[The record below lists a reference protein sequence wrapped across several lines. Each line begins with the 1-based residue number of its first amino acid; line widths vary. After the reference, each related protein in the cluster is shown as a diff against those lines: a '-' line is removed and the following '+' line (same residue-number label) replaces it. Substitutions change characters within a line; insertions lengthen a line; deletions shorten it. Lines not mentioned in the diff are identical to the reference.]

1 MIFQKILQLFKN
13 FISGK
18 GLVEYEDFVF
28 YISGTELPAPLK
40 EDDEAYYIA
49 KLAQGDENAKQTL
62 IEHNLRLVIY
72 ISKKFDNTNIDI
84 EDLISVGSIGLI
96 KAINSFKGD
105 KNIKL
110 ATYASRCIENEILMF
125 LRKSKKLKTEISLDE
140 PLNYDMDGNELILS
154 DILATDYDVV
164 YKSVEN
170 GVEKQ
175 LLWQVILKLPQREQE
190 IMLMRFGLNG
200 IDEKTQ
206 KEVADMMNISQ
217 SYISRIEK
225 KIIGKLKK
233 EMNKIYTA

>member
-1 MIFQKILQLFKN
+1 MVFQKILHFFKN
-13 FISGK
+13 LFTGN
-18 GLVEYEDFVF
+18 GFVEKEDFVF
-28 YISGTELPAPLK
+28 YISGTELPAPLSE
-40 EDDEAYYIA
+40 EDEVFYINA
-49 KLAQGDENAKQTL
+49 LMNGDESAKQTL

-72 ISKKFDNTNIDI
+72 ISKKFENTNIDI

-105 KNIKL
+105 KKIKL

-125 LRKSKKLKTEISLDE
+125 LRKSKKIKTEISLDE
-140 PLNYDMDGNELILS
+140 PLNSDMDGNELILS

-164 YKSVEN
+164 YKSVES

-175 LLWQVILKLPQREQE
+175 LLWQVILKLPPREQE

-200 IDEKTQ
+200 VDERTQ

-233 EMNKIYTA
+233 EMKKFYTV

>member
-1 MIFQKILQLFKN
+1 MFFKKILQFLNNLIKGKLFLN
-13 FISGK
+13 Q
-18 GLVEYEDFVF
+18 EDYVF
-28 YISGTELPAPLK
+28 YVASSELPAPLSQ
-40 EDDEAYYIA
+40 EDEEYYIQELKNGNGFA
-49 KLAQGDENAKQTL
+49 KDIL

-72 ISKKFDNTNIDI
+72 IAKKFDNTNIDM

-96 KAINSFKGD
+96 KAINSFNDD

-125 LRKSKKLKTEISLDE
+125 LRKTKKLKTEVSLDE
-140 PLNYDMDGNELILS
+140 PLNADLDGNELILQ
-154 DILATDYDVV
+154 DILATDYDIV

-170 GVEKQ
+170 NVEKQ
-175 LLWQVILKLPQREQE
+175 ILWQVILKLPDREQE

-200 IDEKTQ
+200 VEEKTQ

-225 KIIGKLKK
+225 KIIGKLEK
-233 EMNKIYTA
+233 EMKRLYS

>member
-1 MIFQKILQLFKN
+1 MFLKKFLN
-13 FISGK
+13 FIKNLFQGK
-18 GLVEYEDFVF
+18 LFLNTEDYVF
-28 YISGTELPAPLK
+28 YVCGTELPAPLSA
-40 EDDEAYYIA
+40 EEEQQYID
-49 KLAQGDENAKQTL
+49 KLSNGDENAKQIL

-72 ISKKFDNTNIDI
+72 IAKKFDNTNVDM

-96 KAINSFKGD
+96 KAINSFNNN

-125 LRKSKKLKTEISLDE
+125 LRKTKKIKTEISLEE
-140 PLNYDMDGNELILS
+140 PLNADLDGNELILS
-154 DILATDYDVV
+154 DILATDYDIV

-175 LLWQVILKLPQREQE
+175 LLWQVILKLPPREQE

-200 IDEKTQ
+200 VDEKTQ

-225 KIIGKLKK
+225 KILGKMEK
-233 EMNKIYTA
+233 EMKRLYS

>member
-1 MIFQKILQLFKN
+1 MFLKKFLN
-13 FISGK
+13 FIKHLFQGK
-18 GLVEYEDFVF
+18 LFLNTEDYVF
-28 YISGTELPAPLK
+28 YVCGTELPAPLSA
-40 EDDEAYYIA
+40 EEEQQYID
-49 KLAQGDENAKQTL
+49 KLSNGDENAKQIL

-72 ISKKFDNTNIDI
+72 IAKKFDNTNVDM

-96 KAINSFKGD
+96 KAINSFNNN

-125 LRKSKKLKTEISLDE
+125 LRKTKKIKTEISLEE
-140 PLNYDMDGNELILS
+140 PLNADLDGNELILS
-154 DILATDYDVV
+154 DILATDYDIV

-175 LLWQVILKLPQREQE
+175 LLWQVILKLPPREQE

-200 IDEKTQ
+200 VDEKTQ

-225 KIIGKLKK
+225 KILGKMEK
-233 EMNKIYTA
+233 EMKRLYS

>member
-1 MIFQKILQLFKN
+1 MVFQKLLQFFKKLFT
-13 FISGK
+13 GK
-18 GLVEYEDFVF
+18 GLFECEDFVF
-28 YISGTELPAPLK
+28 YISGTELPAPLN
-40 EDDEAYYIA
+40 EEDEAYFIA
-49 KLAQGDENAKQTL
+49 QLSEGDEGAKQTL

-72 ISKKFDNTNIDI
+72 ISKKFENTNIDI

-125 LRKSKKLKTEISLDE
+125 LRKSKKLKTEVSLDE
-140 PLNYDMDGNELILS
+140 PLNSDMDGNELILS

-164 YKSVEN
+164 YKSVES

-175 LLWQVILKLPQREQE
+175 LLWQVILKLPPREQE

-200 IDEKTQ
+200 VDEKTQ

-233 EMNKIYTA
+233 EMKKFYTA

>member
-1 MIFQKILQLFKN
+1 MFIKKILQFFRDLFTGRLFQSKD
-13 FISGK
+13 
-18 GLVEYEDFVF
+18 EYVFFVF
-28 YISGTELPAPLK
+28 GPELPAPLTP
-40 EDDEAYYIA
+40 EEEEAYILRLCDGDDEA
-49 KLAQGDENAKQTL
+49 KQKL

-72 ISKKFDNTNIDI
+72 IAKKFDNTNIDM

-96 KAINSFKGD
+96 KAINSFNNN

-125 LRKSKKLKTEISLDE
+125 LRKSKKLKTEVSFEE
-140 PLNYDMDGNELILS
+140 PLNADLDGNELLLQ
-154 DILATDYDVV
+154 DILATDYDIV
-164 YKSVEN
+164 YKNVEN

-175 LLWQVILKLPQREQE
+175 ILWQVILKLPPREQE

-200 IDEKTQ
+200 VDEKTQ

-225 KIIGKLKK
+225 KILGKMEK
-233 EMNKIYTA
+233 EMRRLYS

>member
-1 MIFQKILQLFKN
+1 MFLKKFLN
-13 FISGK
+13 FIKNLFQGK
-18 GLVEYEDFVF
+18 LFLNTEDYVF
-28 YISGTELPAPLK
+28 YVCGTELPAPLST
-40 EDDEAYYIA
+40 EEEQQYID
-49 KLAQGDENAKQTL
+49 KLSNGDENAKQIL

-72 ISKKFDNTNIDI
+72 IAKKFDNTNVDM

-96 KAINSFKGD
+96 KAINSFNNN

-125 LRKSKKLKTEISLDE
+125 LRKTKKIKTEISLEE
-140 PLNYDMDGNELILS
+140 PLNADLDGNELILS
-154 DILATDYDVV
+154 DILATDYDIV

-175 LLWQVILKLPQREQE
+175 LLWQVILKLPPREQE

-200 IDEKTQ
+200 VDEKTQ

-225 KIIGKLKK
+225 KILGKMEK
-233 EMNKIYTA
+233 EMKRLYS

>member
-1 MIFQKILQLFKN
+1 MFLMKFFKLIKDLFQGKLF
-13 FISGK
+13 
-18 GLVEYEDFVF
+18 LDTEDYVF
-28 YISGTELPAPLK
+28 YVCGTELPAPLSA
-40 EDDEAYYIA
+40 EEEENYITA
-49 KLAQGDENAKQTL
+49 LINGDQNAKETL

-72 ISKKFDNTNIDI
+72 IAKKFDNTNIDM

-96 KAINSFKGD
+96 KAINSFNNS

-125 LRKSKKLKTEISLDE
+125 LRKSKKIKTEISLEE
-140 PLNYDMDGNELILS
+140 PLNADLDGNELILS
-154 DILATDYDVV
+154 DILATDYDIV

-175 LLWQVILKLPQREQE
+175 LLWQVILKLPPREQE

-200 IDEKTQ
+200 VDEKTQ

-225 KIIGKLKK
+225 KILSKMEK
-233 EMNKIYTA
+233 EMKKLCN

>member
-1 MIFQKILQLFKN
+1 MFIKKFLNFLKNLFQGKLFLN
-13 FISGK
+13 T
-18 GLVEYEDFVF
+18 EDYVF
-28 YISGTELPAPLK
+28 YVCGTELPAPLSA
-40 EDDEAYYIA
+40 EEEQLYID
-49 KLAQGDENAKQTL
+49 KLSSGDENAKQIL

-72 ISKKFDNTNIDI
+72 IAKKFDNTNVDM

-96 KAINSFKGD
+96 KAINSFNNN

-125 LRKSKKLKTEISLDE
+125 LRKTKKIKTEISLEE
-140 PLNYDMDGNELILS
+140 PLNADLDGNELILS
-154 DILATDYDVV
+154 DILATDYDIV

-175 LLWQVILKLPQREQE
+175 LLWQVILKLPPREQE

-200 IDEKTQ
+200 VDEKTQ

-225 KIIGKLKK
+225 KILGKMEK
-233 EMNKIYTA
+233 EMKRLYS

>member
-1 MIFQKILQLFKN
+1 MFIKRFIEFIKNLFK
-13 FISGK
+13 GK
-18 GLVEYEDFVF
+18 LFLDSEDYVF
-28 YISGTELPAPLK
+28 YVCGTELPAPLSQQE
-40 EDDEAYYIA
+40 EDEYISR
-49 KLAQGDENAKQTL
+49 LADGDEQAKQML

-72 ISKKFDNTNIDI
+72 ISKKFDNTNIDM

-96 KAINSFKGD
+96 KAINSFNNN

-125 LRKSKKLKTEISLDE
+125 LRKSKKLKTEVSLEE
-140 PLNYDMDGNELILS
+140 PLNADLDGNELILS
-154 DILATDYDVV
+154 DILSTDYDIV

-175 LLWQVILKLPQREQE
+175 ILWQVILKLPPREQK

-200 IDEKTQ
+200 VDEKTQ

-225 KIIGKLKK
+225 KILGKMEK
-233 EMNKIYTA
+233 EMKRLYS